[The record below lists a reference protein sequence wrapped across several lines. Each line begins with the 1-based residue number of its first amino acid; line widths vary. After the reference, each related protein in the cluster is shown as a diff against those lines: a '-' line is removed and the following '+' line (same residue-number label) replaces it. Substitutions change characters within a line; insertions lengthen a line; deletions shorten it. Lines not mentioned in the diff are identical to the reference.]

1 MENATVKKGR
11 QQMTKKSTKEKD
23 VIDQILD
30 QLDLHGMTQEELF
43 GADGLAKKLTARAEM
58 DTHLGYK
65 KHSNEGDGS
74 GNSRNGYSEKT
85 VITGDGEAQ
94 IQVPR
99 DRNSTFEP
107 EIVKKH
113 ERRLPLFNDQIISL
127 YSPLFNDQIISLYS
141 RGMTTRDIQSHL
153 KEIYDVDVSP
163 ELISNV
169 TDAVHEDVRAW
180 RTRPL
185 ESMYPIVYLDAV
197 RVNSRESGKN
207 VNKALYIA
215 LAITMEG
222 HKEVLG
228 FYISENEGAKFWMG
242 VLTDL
247 KNRGVQD
254 ILIACMDGLTGFP
267 DAVRA
272 VFPHT
277 RIQLCIVH
285 MVRNSTKYVSYKDL
299 KAVCRDLKRI
309 YSAPSEEEALLA
321 LDDFGKAWD
330 SKYPMIRRSCKYPMI
345 RRSWESHWNDL
356 NEFFQYPDEI
366 RRVIYTTNAIES
378 LNYSLRKVT
387 RNRSAFPDDDSVYK
401 IMYLAIGKAS
411 QKWTQPI
418 RNWGLAINQFSIVF
432 GDRVKL

>member
-1 MENATVKKGR
+1 
-11 QQMTKKSTKEKD
+11 MTKKSTKEKNA
-23 VIDQILD
+23 IDQILD

-43 GADGLAKKLTARAEM
+43 GADGLAKRLTSRLLDKALEAKM
-58 DTHLGYK
+58 DTHLSYK

-74 GNSRNGYSEKT
+74 RNGYYQKT

-94 IQVPR
+94 IKVPR
-99 DRNSTFEP
+99 DRNGEFDP

-113 ERRLPLFNDQIISL
+113 ERRLPLFNE
-127 YSPLFNDQIISLYS
+127 QIISLYS

-169 TDAVHEDVRAW
+169 TDAVHEDVRSW
-180 RTRPL
+180 CTKPL
-185 ESMYPIVYLDAV
+185 ENMYPIVYLDAV

-222 HKEVLG
+222 KKEVLG
-228 FYISENEGAKFWMG
+228 FYLSDNEGAKFWMS

-247 KNRGVQD
+247 RNRGVQD

-272 VFPHT
+272 VFPET

-285 MVRNSTKYVSYKDL
+285 MVRNSTKYVSYKG
-299 KAVCRDLKRI
+299 LKRI
-309 YSAPSEEEALLA
+309 YSAPSEDEALLA
-321 LDDFGKAWD
+321 LDDFGA
-330 SKYPMIRRSCKYPMI
+330 
-345 RRSWESHWNDL
+345 
-356 NEFFQYPDEI
+356 
-366 RRVIYTTNAIES
+366 A
-378 LNYSLRKVT
+378 
-387 RNRSAFPDDDSVYK
+387 
-401 IMYLAIGKAS
+401 
-411 QKWTQPI
+411 
-418 RNWGLAINQFSIVF
+418 
-432 GDRVKL
+432 

>member
-1 MENATVKKGR
+1 
-11 QQMTKKSTKEKD
+11 MTKRNKQEKD
-23 VIDQILD
+23 VIDQILE
-30 QLDLHGMTQEELF
+30 QLDLHGMSQEELF
-43 GADGLAKKLTARAEM
+43 GKDGLAKQLTARLLNKALEAEM
-58 DTHLGYK
+58 DMHLGYK
-65 KHSNEGDGS
+65 KHSNDGDGS

-94 IQVPR
+94 IKVPR
-99 DRNSTFEP
+99 DRNGEFEP

-113 ERRLPLFNDQIISL
+113 ERRLPLFNE
-127 YSPLFNDQIISLYS
+127 QIISLYS

-153 KEIYDVDVSP
+153 K
-163 ELISNV
+163 V
-169 TDAVHEDVRAW
+169 TDAVHEDVRSW

-197 RVNSRESGKN
+197 RVNSRESGKS

-222 HKEVLG
+222 RKDVLG
-228 FYISENEGAKFWMG
+228 FYLSDTEGAKFWMS

-247 KNRGVQD
+247 RNRGVQD

-272 VFPHT
+272 VFPQT

-309 YSAPSEEEALLA
+309 YSAPSEDEALLA
-321 LDDFGKAWD
+321 LDDFGAAWD
-330 SKYPMIRRSCKYPMI
+330 SKYPMI

-356 NEFFQYPDEI
+356 NEFFQYPTEI

-387 RNRSAFPDDDSVYK
+387 KNRSAFPDDDSIYK

-418 RNWGLAINQFSIVF
+418 RNWGLALNQFSIVF

>member
-1 MENATVKKGR
+1 MI
-11 QQMTKKSTKEKD
+11 KKSTKEKD

-30 QLDLHGMTQEELF
+30 KLDLHGMTQEELF
-43 GADGLAKKLTARAEM
+43 GADGLAKKLTARLLNKALEAEM

-94 IQVPR
+94 IKVPR
-99 DRNSTFEP
+99 DRNGEFEP

-113 ERRLPLFNDQIISL
+113 ERRLPLFNE
-127 YSPLFNDQIISLYS
+127 QIISLYS

-169 TDAVHEDVRAW
+169 TDAVHEDVRSW

-197 RVNSRESGKN
+197 RVNSRESGKS

-222 HKEVLG
+222 RKDVLG
-228 FYISENEGAKFWMG
+228 FYLSDTEGAKFWMN

-247 KNRGVQD
+247 RNRGVQD

-272 VFPHT
+272 VFPQT

-309 YSAPSEEEALLA
+309 YSAPSEDEALLA
-321 LDDFGKAWD
+321 LDDFGAAWD
-330 SKYPMIRRSCKYPMI
+330 SKYPMI

-356 NEFFQYPDEI
+356 NEFFQYPAEI

-387 RNRSAFPDDDSVYK
+387 KNRSAFPDDDSIYK

-418 RNWGLAINQFSIVF
+418 RNWGLALNQFSIVF

>member
-1 MENATVKKGR
+1 MVNATIKKEK
-11 QQMTKKSTKEKD
+11 QHMTKRSTKEKD
-23 VIDQILD
+23 VLDQILD
-30 QLDLHGMTQEELF
+30 QLDLRGMTQEELF
-43 GADGLAKKLTARAEM
+43 GADGLAKKLTSRLLNKALEAEM

-65 KHSNEGDGS
+65 KNSSEGDGS
-74 GNSRNGYSEKT
+74 GNSRNGHYDKT
-85 VITGDGEAQ
+85 VVTGDGEA
-94 IQVPR
+94 IISVPR
-99 DRNSTFEP
+99 DRNGDFEP
-107 EIVKKH
+107 AIVKKH
-113 ERRLPLFNDQIISL
+113 ERRL
-127 YSPLFNDQIISLYS
+127 PLFNDQIISLYS

-153 KEIYDVDVSP
+153 REIYDVDVSP

-180 RTRPL
+180 RTRAL
-185 ESMYPIVYLDAV
+185 ESMYPIVYLDAI
-197 RVNSRESGKN
+197 RVNSRESGKSL
-207 VNKALYIA
+207 NKALYIA
-215 LAITMEG
+215 LTITMEG

-228 FYISENEGAKFWMG
+228 FYIADNEGAKFWMG

-272 VFPHT
+272 VFPQT
-277 RIQLCIVH
+277 RIQPCIVH

-309 YSAPSEEEALLA
+309 YGAPSEEEALLA
-321 LDDFGKAWD
+321 LDDFAKSWD
-330 SKYPMIRRSCKYPMI
+330 PKYPMI
-345 RRSWESHWNDL
+345 RRSWESHWSDL
-356 NEFFQYPDEI
+356 NEFFRYPEEI

-387 RNRSAFPDDDSVYK
+387 KNRAAFPDDDSVYK

-418 RNWGLAINQFSIVF
+418 CNWGLAVNQFSIIF

>member
-1 MENATVKKGR
+1 
-11 QQMTKKSTKEKD
+11 MTKKSTKEKD
-23 VIDQILD
+23 AIDQILD

-43 GADGLAKKLTARAEM
+43 GAEGLAKKLTARLLNKALEAEM

-65 KHSNEGDGS
+65 KDSNEGDGS

-127 YSPLFNDQIISLYS
+127 YS

-153 KEIYDVDVSP
+153 KEIYDVDVSA

-299 KAVCRDLKRI
+299 KAVCRDLKKI

-321 LDDFGKAWD
+321 LDDFGKVWD
-330 SKYPMIRRSCKYPMI
+330 SKYPMI

-366 RRVIYTTNAIES
+366 RRIIYTTNAIES

>member
-1 MENATVKKGR
+1 
-11 QQMTKKSTKEKD
+11 MTKKSTKEKD
-23 VIDQILD
+23 AIDQILD

-43 GADGLAKKLTARAEM
+43 GAEGLAKKLTARLLNKALEAEM

-65 KHSNEGDGS
+65 KHSNDGDGS

-127 YSPLFNDQIISLYS
+127 YS

-153 KEIYDVDVSP
+153 KEIYDVDVSA

-321 LDDFGKAWD
+321 LDDFGKVWD
-330 SKYPMIRRSCKYPMI
+330 SKYPMI

-432 GDRVKL
+432 GDRAKL

>member
-1 MENATVKKGR
+1 
-11 QQMTKKSTKEKD
+11 MTKKSTKEKD

-43 GADGLAKKLTARAEM
+43 GADGLAKKLTSRLLNKALEAEM

-65 KHSNEGDGS
+65 KHSNDGDGS

-94 IQVPR
+94 IKVPR
-99 DRNSTFEP
+99 DRNGEFEP

-113 ERRLPLFNDQIISL
+113 ERRLPLFNE
-127 YSPLFNDQIISLYS
+127 QIISLYS

-169 TDAVHEDVRAW
+169 TDAVHEDVRSW

-185 ESMYPIVYLDAV
+185 ERMYPIVYLDAV
-197 RVNSRESGKN
+197 RVNSRESGKS

-222 HKEVLG
+222 RKEVLG
-228 FYISENEGAKFWMG
+228 FYLSDNEGAKFWMG

-247 KNRGVQD
+247 RNRGVQD

-272 VFPHT
+272 VFPET

-309 YSAPSEEEALLA
+309 YSAPSEDEALLA
-321 LDDFGKAWD
+321 LDDFGSSWD
-330 SKYPMIRRSCKYPMI
+330 SKYPMI

-356 NEFFQYPDEI
+356 NEFFQYPAEI

-387 RNRSAFPDDDSVYK
+387 KNRSAFPDDDSIYK

-418 RNWGLAINQFSIVF
+418 RNWGLALNQFSIVF

>member
-1 MENATVKKGR
+1 
-11 QQMTKKSTKEKD
+11 MTKKSTKEKD

-43 GADGLAKKLTARAEM
+43 GADGLAKKLTARLLNKALEAEM

-65 KHSNEGDGS
+65 KHSNDGDGS

-94 IQVPR
+94 IKVPR
-99 DRNSTFEP
+99 DRNGEFEP

-113 ERRLPLFNDQIISL
+113 ERRLPLFNE
-127 YSPLFNDQIISLYS
+127 QIISLYS

-169 TDAVHEDVRAW
+169 TDAVHEDVRSW

-197 RVNSRESGKN
+197 RVNSRESGKS

-222 HKEVLG
+222 KKEVLG
-228 FYISENEGAKFWMG
+228 FYLSDNEGAKFWMS

-247 KNRGVQD
+247 RNRGVQD

-272 VFPHT
+272 VFPET

-309 YSAPSEEEALLA
+309 YSAPSEDEALLA
-321 LDDFGKAWD
+321 LDDFGAAWD
-330 SKYPMIRRSCKYPMI
+330 SKYPMI

-356 NEFFQYPDEI
+356 NKFFQYPTEI

-387 RNRSAFPDDDSVYK
+387 KNRSAFPDDDSIYK

-418 RNWGLAINQFSIVF
+418 RNWGLALNQFSIVF